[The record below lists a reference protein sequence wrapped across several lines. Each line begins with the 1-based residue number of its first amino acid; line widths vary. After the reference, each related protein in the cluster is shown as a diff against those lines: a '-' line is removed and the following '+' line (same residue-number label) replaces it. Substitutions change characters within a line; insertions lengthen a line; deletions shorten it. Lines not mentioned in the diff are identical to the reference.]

1 MSPIK
6 KANAARPSSAHGP
19 VPAGDAPARRLAA
32 VILEVLA
39 GGRTPTQA
47 ATALGLSLPRYYQLE
62 SRALAGLVEACQ
74 SKPRGRAANSVRELT
89 QLRQHKQRLE
99 RELARQQALVRLTQ
113 RTVGVPPPPVPSK
126 DAGGKR
132 RRRKP
137 MVRALRAAQRLQSE
151 PAAPT
156 IVAEASAA
164 ATATPPL

>member
-6 KANAARPSSAHGP
+6 KADATRPSTAHGP
-19 VPAGDAPARRLAA
+19 VPAVDAPARRLAA

-74 SKPRGRAANSVRELT
+74 SKPRGRAVSSVRELT

-113 RTVGVPPPPVPSK
+113 RSVGVPPPPVPSK
-126 DAGGKR
+126 DASGKR
-132 RRRKP
+132 RRHKP

-151 PAAPT
+151 PATPT
-156 IVAEASAA
+156 IVAEASAQA
-164 ATATPPL
+164 AATPPL